1 MLAAFT
7 VSITGKQQKIS
18 ISLIFSFK
26 SIKFTDSAWRNVVRI
41 AIKMGRRPENAQRD
55 EFTYVA
61 TSPRRWRC
69 YDDGNFPHNN
79 TMP

>member
-26 SIKFTDSAWRNVVRI
+26 SIKFTGSVCRNVRLDRHKNGKK
-41 AIKMGRRPENAQRD
+41 ARKRTTR
-55 EFTYVA
+55 
-61 TSPRRWRC
+61 
-69 YDDGNFPHNN
+69 
-79 TMP
+79 

>member
-26 SIKFTDSAWRNVVRI
+26 SIKFTDSAWRNVR
-41 AIKMGRRPENAQRD
+41 ADRHKNGKTARKRTAR
-55 EFTYVA
+55 
-61 TSPRRWRC
+61 
-69 YDDGNFPHNN
+69 
-79 TMP
+79 